1 MLEITNEL
9 VKLLV
14 CPLSRG
20 KLFYDRERSELISID
35 ATCAFPIKDGVP
47 LLLPEHARKMKDEE
61 VMKYLQDV
69 VNA

>member
-20 KLFYDRERSELISID
+20 KLYYDRERSELVSIE

-61 VMKYLQDV
+61 LIKFRQDA
-69 VNA
+69 VNV